1 MKPVLSRFVASLFL
15 IVIALPLR
23 AAEEA
28 AHQPYVVVVGIDA
41 AGDIVAYG
49 TNASGQT
56 HEYLLTPAE
65 SPIPEP
71 SSLAVMSLAIAAVA
85 IRQIRRSGKS

>member
-1 MKPVLSRFVASLFL
+1 MRDLNLLIPPLSGVTLTSA
-15 IVIALPLR
+15 
-23 AAEEA
+23 
-28 AHQPYVVVVGIDA
+28 VGIDA

-49 TNASGQT
+49 TNARGQT

-65 SPIPEP
+65 SPVPEP

-85 IRQIRRSGKS
+85 IRQVRRNRKS